1 MCFPSLQV
9 QYPDALPT
17 MSLDLANIRL
27 VSAFLQHTEIKFD
40 MVSAVDELAAQVGAV
55 AWLLAS

>member
-1 MCFPSLQV
+1 
-9 QYPDALPT
+9 

-40 MVSAVDELAAQVGAV
+40 MVSAVDELAAQVGA
-55 AWLLAS
+55 ALAALAALCHACRAYVQVPVVG